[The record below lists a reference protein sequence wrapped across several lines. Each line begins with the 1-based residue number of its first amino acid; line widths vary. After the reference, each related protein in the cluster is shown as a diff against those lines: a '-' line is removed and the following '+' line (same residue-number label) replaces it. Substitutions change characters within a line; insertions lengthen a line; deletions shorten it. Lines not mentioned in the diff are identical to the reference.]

1 MPTELATP
9 DLLKGKVFW
18 NKGFEWIIYI
28 HDSTIKISSRFSD
41 VSKFWLFS
49 IFMREVVVSQIIYGF
64 VQKADF

>member
-41 VSKFWLFS
+41 VSKFW
-49 IFMREVVVSQIIYGF
+49 
-64 VQKADF
+64 